1 MGKPGVRKL
10 GKLAGRRA
18 DGKET
23 AQSAPASQAPET
35 PHGPNLA
42 LKEDAQTPMDLASL
56 LFAVGTL
63 AGLIDAIAG
72 GGGLITVPALL
83 WSGLDPVSA
92 LATNKAQGVFGSG
105 AATANFARQG
115 AIDLRQAWPAVAC
128 AFIGAGGGAAAVQ
141 YLGGDTLAR
150 IVPLLLIAFALYF
163 LFSPR
168 VSDLDSKQRLGEGA
182 FALLVG
188 TGVGFYDGFF
198 GPGTGTFFAMGY
210 VGLLGYNL
218 RRATAHTKLLN
229 FASNLAAL
237 TFFIAGT
244 HVVWA
249 LALPMA
255 AGQFIG
261 AWVGSHL
268 VLRHGTRL
276 IRPLLVLAALAVSV
290 KLLMEH

>member
-1 MGKPGVRKL
+1 
-10 GKLAGRRA
+10 
-18 DGKET
+18 
-23 AQSAPASQAPET
+23 
-35 PHGPNLA
+35 
-42 LKEDAQTPMDLASL
+42 MDLAPI
-56 LFAVGTL
+56 LFAIGIL
-63 AGLIDAIAG
+63 AGLVDAIAG

-105 AATANFARQG
+105 AATVNFARQG
-115 AIDLRQAWPAVAC
+115 AIDLRRTWPAVIC
-128 AFIGAGGGAAAVQ
+128 TFIGAGAGAKAVQ
-141 YLGGDTLAR
+141 YLGGDILAR
-150 IVPLLLIAFALYF
+150 MVPLLLIAFALYF

-168 VSDLDSKQRLGEGA
+168 VSDLDSRRRLGEGA

-210 VGLLGYNL
+210 VALLGYNL

-237 TFFIAGT
+237 GFFVVGA
-244 HVVWA
+244 HVAWA

-276 IRPLLVLAALAVSV
+276 IRPVLVLAALAVSI
-290 KLLMEH
+290 KLLLEHSE